1 MRNIPGHEIPELK
14 RQAIERLEHNI
25 QDYTQELAM
34 LKDAVTYT
42 EHELDLARVTL
53 ALMKQSKI

>member
-1 MRNIPGHEIPELK
+1 MRDIPGHEIPELK
-14 RQAIERLEHNI
+14 RQAIERLEQNVHD
-25 QDYTQELAM
+25 QSQELEM

-53 ALMKQSKI
+53 ALLKQI